1 MLASH
6 GGNWKDFSFQSF
18 SLLDSSVF
26 QIFELICLQRGE
38 DPYKEL
44 GINTVMMVVLMIEM
58 TTLKIIKAD
67 IYQARSARERAQW
80 ETLQF
85 SVPPHQPWD
94 WPYMITFSLQMRNWF
109 TKTSIK
115 WFKRKLLRRL
125 TYGPWN
131 SPGQNTSAGSHSR
144 LQGIFPTQGSNPG
157 LPHSRQILYQLSHQG
172 SLISLTGKNNEASA
186 PISDIRLALS
196 SFQDFRQVTSPLW
209 TLVCSPFVALWV

>member
-1 MLASH
+1 
-6 GGNWKDFSFQSF
+6 
-18 SLLDSSVF
+18 
-26 QIFELICLQRGE
+26 
-38 DPYKEL
+38 
-44 GINTVMMVVLMIEM
+44 MMVVLMIEM

-67 IYQARSARERAQW
+67 ICQARSARERAQW

-94 WPYMITFSLQMRNWF
+94 WPYMITFSLQMRSWF

-115 WFKRKLLRRL
+115 WFKRKLLGRL

-131 SPGQNTSAGSHSR
+131 SPGQNSSVGSHSL

-157 LPHSRQILYQLSHQG
+157 LPHCRQILYQLSHQG
-172 SLISLTGKNNEASA
+172 SFISLTGKNNEASA

-196 SFQDFRQVTSPLW
+196 SVQDFRQVTSPLW
-209 TLVCSPFVALWV
+209 TLVCSPYVVALWI